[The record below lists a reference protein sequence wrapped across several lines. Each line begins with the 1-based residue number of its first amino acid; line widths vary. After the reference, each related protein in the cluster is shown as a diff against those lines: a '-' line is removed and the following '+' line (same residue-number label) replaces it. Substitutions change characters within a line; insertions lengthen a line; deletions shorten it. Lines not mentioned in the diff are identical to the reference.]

1 MKTNTTNTAWQS
13 SSNCPHKLPCGLCRL
28 TMMNCPKG
36 GWTYTTTWGSTGDST
51 TISTGDT
58 TATINSDCGG
68 SEK

>member
-13 SSNCPHKLPCGLCRL
+13 SSSYPHKLPCGLCRL

-36 GWTYTTTWGSTGDST
+36 GWTYTTTWSSGGGNGA

-58 TATINSDCGG
+58 TTTINC
-68 SEK
+68 EE

>member
-13 SSNCPHKLPCGLCRL
+13 SSSCPHKLPCGLCRL

-36 GWTYTTTWGSTGDST
+36 GWTYTTTTWGSGASSGV

-58 TATINSDCGG
+58 TAIINSK
-68 SEK
+68 E

>member
-13 SSNCPHKLPCGLCRL
+13 SSSCPHKLPCGLCRL

-36 GWTYTTTWGSTGDST
+36 GWTYTTTWGSADSYGT

-58 TATINSDCGG
+58 TTTINSK
-68 SEK
+68 E

>member
-1 MKTNTTNTAWQS
+1 MKTNTTNTANTAWQS

-36 GWTYTTTWGSTGDST
+36 GWTYTTTWSSSGSNGA

-58 TATINSDCGG
+58 TATINC
-68 SEK
+68 EE